1 MLRACSAAPALPFQS
16 LQNLQTWRLGTTSQE
31 CSQERVPRTGRTS
44 LRASAK
50 SDPPTELPGCREW
63 VVSRA
68 QRRVRVTQTDGKKF
82 TRMPLGEAGGQ
93 PWDRNQ
99 QESWLLEAAWV
110 WVAEA
115 PGAKRPSR
123 GAAAAKQLGSLA
135 RVPGG
140 RSRDSG
146 WGFRGNGGMSCPRK
160 LLPGSLGP

>member
-1 MLRACSAAPALPFQS
+1 MEIRHDLPGVFTGNGAAHG
-16 LQNLQTWRLGTTSQE
+16 QNFKS
-31 CSQERVPRTGRTS
+31 
-44 LRASAK
+44 SAK
-50 SDPPTELPGCREW
+50 SEPPTELPGCREW

-68 QRRVRVTQTDGKKF
+68 QRRARVTQTDGKKF
-82 TRMPLGEAGGQ
+82 TGMPLGEAGSQ

-146 WGFRGNGGMSCPRK
+146 WGFRGNGGMSCPQK
-160 LLPGSLGP
+160 LLPGSLRILMQAPPLFPL

>member
-1 MLRACSAAPALPFQS
+1 MEIRHDLPGVFTGNGAAHG
-16 LQNLQTWRLGTTSQE
+16 QNFKS
-31 CSQERVPRTGRTS
+31 
-44 LRASAK
+44 SAK
-50 SDPPTELPGCREW
+50 SEPPTELPGCREW

-68 QRRVRVTQTDGKKF
+68 QRRARVTQTDGKKF
-82 TRMPLGEAGGQ
+82 TGMPLGEAGGQ

-110 WVAEA
+110 WGAEA

-146 WGFRGNGGMSCPRK
+146 WGFRGNGGMSCPQK
-160 LLPGSLGP
+160 LLPGSLRILMQAPPLFPLQMHCSPGK